1 MNRDRSHCA
10 RMQGCPDELAEI
22 SLRVRPTRGK
32 GAEKETAEAEN
43 EAEAKADLIISAMQK
58 KGIPE
63 DRFVIAIDGRCGSGK
78 TTLTEILCRRL
89 GADAVHMDYFYL
101 TPEQRTEA
109 RFSEPGGNVNYER
122 FSEEVLPHLGKP
134 EGFSYRRYD
143 FPTRSFSGICS
154 VRSGQRVIVEG
165 AYSLHPFFGD
175 YADLRV
181 FSDIGREE
189 QERRI
194 LLRNGP
200 EGLKNFRKI
209 WIPLEEN
216 YLSACRIREICDI
229 MV

>member
-1 MNRDRSHCA
+1 MIRGA
-10 RMQGCPDELAEI
+10 AAE
-22 SLRVRPTRGK
+22 SAAAAAGNAAA
-32 GAEKETAEAEN
+32 AETEAET
-43 EAEAKADLIISAMQK
+43 KADRIIAAMK
-58 KGIPE
+58 EKNIPA

-89 GADAVHMDYFYL
+89 EADAVHMDYFYL
-101 TPEQRTEA
+101 TPEQRTAA

-122 FSEEVLPHLGKP
+122 FSEEVLPRLGKP

-143 FPTRSFSGICS
+143 FPTRSFPEICS

-165 AYSLHPFFGD
+165 AYSLHPVFGA

-181 FSDIGREE
+181 LSDIGREE
-189 QERRI
+189 QDRRI

-200 EGLKNFRKI
+200 EGLKNFKKI

-229 MV
+229 VI

>member
-1 MNRDRSHCA
+1 MTGTHDMSATASMPAGASVSADASVPAGISIPADANARADR
-10 RMQGCPDELAEI
+10 
-22 SLRVRPTRGK
+22 
-32 GAEKETAEAEN
+32 
-43 EAEAKADLIISAMQK
+43 IIAAMQK
-58 KGIPE
+58 KGMPA
-63 DRFVIAIDGRCGSGK
+63 DRFVIGIDGRCGSGK

-101 TPEQRTEA
+101 TPEQRTKA

-122 FSEEVLPHLGKP
+122 FSKEVLPCLGKP

-143 FPTRSFSGICS
+143 FPTRSFPEICI

-165 AYSLHPFFGD
+165 AYSLHPVFGD

-189 QERRI
+189 QEKRI

-200 EGLKNFRKI
+200 AGLENFKKI

-216 YLSACRIREICDI
+216 YLSACRIRENCDMI
-229 MV
+229 L

>member
-1 MNRDRSHCA
+1 MTGR
-10 RMQGCPDELAEI
+10 PDPSAAV
-22 SLRVRPTRGK
+22 SSAAVSSAAGSAVP
-32 GAEKETAEAEN
+32 ADVSVTAAVN
-43 EAEAKADLIISAMQK
+43 AKADRILAALK
-58 KGIPE
+58 EKRIPS

-78 TTLTEILCRRL
+78 TTLTELLCRRL

-101 TPEQRTEA
+101 TPDQRTEA

-143 FPTRSFSGICS
+143 FPTRSFPEVCTL
-154 VRSGQRVIVEG
+154 RSGQRVIVEG
-165 AYSLHPFFGD
+165 AYSLHPRFGG

-181 FSDIGREE
+181 FSDIGRGE
-189 QERRI
+189 QEKRI

-200 EGLKNFRKI
+200 AGLENFRQI

-216 YLSACRIREICDI
+216 YLSACRIRETCDI

>member
-1 MNRDRSHCA
+1 MTGRHELSVPASMPASTSVSADGSVSADVNARADR
-10 RMQGCPDELAEI
+10 
-22 SLRVRPTRGK
+22 
-32 GAEKETAEAEN
+32 
-43 EAEAKADLIISAMQK
+43 IIEAMQR
-58 KGIPE
+58 KGIPA

-89 GADAVHMDYFYL
+89 EADAVHMDYFYL

-109 RFSEPGGNVNYER
+109 RFSEHGGNVNYER

-143 FPTRSFSGICS
+143 FPTRSFPEICS
-154 VRSGQRVIVEG
+154 IRSGQRVIVEG
-165 AYSLHPFFGD
+165 AYSLHPVFGA

-189 QERRI
+189 QEKRI

-200 EGLKNFRKI
+200 EGLKNFKKI

-229 MV
+229 II